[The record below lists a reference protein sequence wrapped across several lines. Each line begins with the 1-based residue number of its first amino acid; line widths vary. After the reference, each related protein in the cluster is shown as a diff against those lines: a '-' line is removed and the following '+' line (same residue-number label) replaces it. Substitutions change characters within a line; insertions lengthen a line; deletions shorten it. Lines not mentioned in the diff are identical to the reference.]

1 MDTVLVLVALAFA
14 MCVASAAAFAIQHN
28 QPPPQKQQPP
38 PQKQQ
43 EQQPPPPQKQQ
54 PPPPPPQQQSPQVP
68 FTGSGV
74 CDPQAALAKHNE
86 YRRKHGREPL
96 VWDERL
102 ARSAQK
108 KADGC
113 KFKHEGAM
121 LDGKLVGENLA
132 WATPRNFTCAH
143 AIQGMYVTEA
153 KPRGSDRNL
162 PDGGI
167 NHVTQILWPSARKV
181 GCGLARCPKLG
192 NNMACHYD
200 AIQSRRQ

>member
-1 MDTVLVLVALAFA
+1 MDTAVLVLVALAFA

-28 QPPPQKQQPP
+28 QQPPPQQPP
-38 PQKQQ
+38 PQKPPPQK
-43 EQQPPPPQKQQ
+43 PPPQKQ
-54 PPPPPPQQQSPQVP
+54 PPQKPPPQQQVP

-74 CDPQAALAKHNE
+74 CDPQASLAKHNE

-162 PDGGI
+162 SDGGI
-167 NHVTQILWPSARKV
+167 NHVTQILWPDARKV
-181 GCGLARCPKLG
+181 GCGLARCPTLG

-200 AIQSRRQ
+200 VIQSRRR

>member
-1 MDTVLVLVALAFA
+1 MKAGTAVVVLVVVAITI
-14 MCVASAAAFAIQHN
+14 AAAVVGVLLLNRTLGPQSDSS
-28 QPPPQKQQPP
+28 QPSQPSGP
-38 PQKQQ
+38 S
-43 EQQPPPPQKQQ
+43 QPSQ
-54 PPPPPPQQQSPQVP
+54 PSGPS
-68 FTGSGV
+68 GGGV
-74 CDPQAALAKHNE
+74 CDADTVLAKHNE

-96 VWDERL
+96 KWD
-102 ARSAQK
+102 ARFAQSAQK

-132 WATPRNFTCAH
+132 YGEPRNYTCAQM
-143 AIQGMYVTEA
+143 IQGMYVTEE
-153 KPRGSDRNL
+153 KPRGSDKNL

-181 GCGLARCPKLG
+181 GCGLTRCPDLG

-200 AIQSRRQ
+200 VPTSKRR